1 MGLEIFERGEL
12 PAGLPV
18 RQFLD
23 ATEIGDVRAAIAAQF
38 RRPGSWRPPP
48 SRAAGS
54 DHRREPGIDRI
65 DDVVRAVVDEVR
77 ALGAEP
83 FIVPAMGSHGG
94 ATAEGQLR
102 VHCAL
107 WHHRRDDGLSDFS
120 SSMDTVHLGEVEGDV
135 PVWIDRNAFEADAV
149 IPVGRVKPHT
159 DFRGPVESGLMKMIA
174 IGLGKQKGAE
184 FFHSQGM
191 EEFHHLI
198 PAVANFTLSQVNIPF
213 GVAVIENGYGNLA
226 QAEAVPAARI
236 WEREQE
242 LLRIARE
249 RMGRLPGE
257 RIDVL
262 IVDRIGKD
270 ISGDGA
276 DPNVINRD
284 VAGVLPPTEEPVTPR
299 IQRVI
304 VRDLTDDT
312 EGNATGIGMADIA
325 LRRRS
330 TSMDPVATYMNMITA
345 KAPQGARIPLTVD
358 TDRRGDLRCARLLPQ
373 DPAGNGAAS
382 PGFRTRSTS
391 RHFGRRKR
399 SCQSCSNQD
408 GSRSWE
414 TTRRSRSRTR
424 DARGLVSFAPHVVS
438 QALRIAASNG
448 SSIVAST
455 SSRNDAI
462 GRPGSAR
469 R

>member
-12 PAGLPV
+12 PCWAPV

-23 ATEIGDVRAAIAAQF
+23 ATEIGDVRDAVAEQM
-38 RRPGSWRPPP
+38 RRPGIADRL
-48 SRAAGS
+48 RTGQRVAITAGS
-54 DHRREPGIDRI
+54 RGIDRI
-65 DDVVRAVVDEVR
+65 DEVVRAVVAEVLD
-77 ALGAEP
+77 LGAEP

-94 ATAEGQLR
+94 ATAEGQRELIAHYGINEATMGCPIR
-102 VHCAL
+102 
-107 WHHRRDDGLSDFS
+107 
-120 SSMDTVHLGEVEGDV
+120 SSMDTVHLGEVEDGV
-135 PVWIDRNAFEADAV
+135 PVWFDRNAFEADAV
-149 IPVGRVKPHT
+149 IPVVRVKPHT

-191 EEFHHLI
+191 DEFHHLI

-213 GVAVIENGYGNLA
+213 GIAVIENGYGKLA
-226 QAEAVPAARI
+226 QAEAVPAARM

-242 LLRIARE
+242 LLKIARE

-262 IVDRIGKD
+262 IIDRIGKD

-284 VAGVLPPTEEPVTPR
+284 VAGVLPPTEEPVKPR
-299 IQRVI
+299 IQRII

-325 LRRRS
+325 LRRAVER
-330 TSMDPVATYMNMITA
+330 MDPVATYMNMITA

-358 TDRRGDLRCARLLPQ
+358 TDRQALYVALACCLKTDQETARIARIQHTKRLETFWASEHLLPELLE
-373 DPAGNGAAS
+373 S
-382 PGFRTRSTS
+382 
-391 RHFGRRKR
+391 GRVEVTGELRPIAFD
-399 SCQSCSNQD
+399 QD
-408 GSRSWE
+408 GM
-414 TTRRSRSRTR
+414 
-424 DARGLVSFAPHVVS
+424 LVDH
-438 QALRIAASNG
+438 
-448 SSIVAST
+448 
-455 SSRNDAI
+455 
-462 GRPGSAR
+462 
-469 R
+469 